1 MGVVW
6 HKVWRDLANN
16 KARTGL
22 VVISTAVGV
31 LALGLVFGLSG
42 VMRARLT
49 AVHREAVPAHI
60 VFQGGPFSPEI
71 VQAIGRERGVSSAE
85 GEIVV
90 PIRWKFADGEAVR
103 VEDGQQGWRD
113 GQLVVRADYDRQR
126 MELLRLSEGSWPGGR
141 EPHTAERVVG
151 IDRLSAMHFGADLG
165 TAVLIESGQRGR
177 RAALGGV
184 VYDYDVLSPAWG
196 GVTTFYTT
204 REDLSNLA
212 DYAYGE
218 DFDRLYVRLNAFSR
232 RAAEEAAQR
241 IKDRLERADAERAG
255 AAPVDGYEIIDP
267 GVHPMQELVD
277 AVMVVLGVMGGLS
290 LGLSAFLI
298 VNVVSAIL
306 ARQVRQ
312 IGVMKAV
319 GATLLRIVRVYLA
332 MTLIYGALALLLAVP
347 VGVVGAHLVAIWLLG
362 MFNVTLG
369 AFQFDPLA
377 VLIQSGIA
385 LAVPPAAAFFPV
397 LNAAR
402 ITVRQAVDDHGLD
415 GTFGQSDLDRL
426 VSRIRGLPRTV
437 ALGLRNTFR
446 HKKRGVLTLIML
458 VLSGAMFV
466 TVMSTQAALNS
477 TFHVIFELDGDVVLS
492 LEHPHRAARLV
503 ETAREVPGAAHVEVW
518 HESAATL
525 SLDDKEMHVIQVQG
539 VPAGSTLFNPRIIA
553 GRNLESG
560 DGRAILVNNRLV
572 EEEGVAVGQEITL
585 EFAGEESEW
594 AVVGSYLSLDI
605 LRDVCFV
612 PRAALG
618 WETHTRGEGATVK
631 VLSSGEGVRYQQQLI
646 ENLTRAFEAQNIAV
660 TDSYSASQQWEES
673 RSAFGILIYLLLAM
687 ATLLAMVGSIGLMS
701 TMSINVVE
709 RTREIGVMRA
719 LGATPPIIVAVFI
732 VEGVFI
738 GVLSWLLAVPVSVPG
753 AYALGAAVGQAMI
766 RIPLDFA
773 YSVDGLLLWLL
784 IVSALSALASVWP
797 ALRATRVSVREALEY
812 E

>member
-1 MGVVW
+1 VW
-6 HKVWRDLANN
+6 HKIWRDLTNN
-16 KARTGL
+16 KARTAL
-22 VVISTAVGV
+22 VVLSTAVGV
-31 LALGLVFGLSG
+31 FALGLVFGLSG

-49 AVHREAVPAHI
+49 RVHRDAVPAHI
-60 VFQGGPFSPEI
+60 VFQGGPFSPDI
-71 VQAIGRERGVSSAE
+71 VQAIERERGVDAAE

-90 PIRWKFADGEAVR
+90 PIRWKFADGEAVQI
-103 VEDGQQGWRD
+103 EDGQQGWRD
-113 GQLVVRADYDRQR
+113 GQLVAREDYDQQR
-126 MELLRLSEGSWPGGR
+126 MELLHLSKGLWPGGR
-141 EPHTAERVVG
+141 VPYTSERVVG

-165 TAVLIESGQRGR
+165 TTVLIESGQRGR

-196 GVTTFYTT
+196 GVATFYTT
-204 REDLSNLA
+204 REDLLNLA
-212 DYAYGE
+212 DYGYGE
-218 DFDRLYVRLNAFSR
+218 DFDRLYVRLDAFSR

-241 IKDRLERADAERAG
+241 IEDRLERAVAG
-255 AAPVDGYEIIDP
+255 RPGTTFVSGYEIVDP

-277 AVMVVLGVMGGLS
+277 AVMIVLGVMGGLS

-306 ARQVRQ
+306 ARQVQQ

-347 VGVVGAHLVAIWLLG
+347 VGVVGAHLVAVWLLE
-362 MFNVTLG
+362 MFNVTLD

-377 VLIQSGIA
+377 VLIQIGIS
-385 LAVPPAAAFFPV
+385 LAMPPGAAFFPV

-402 ITVRQAVDDHGLD
+402 ITVRQAIGDYGLV
-415 GTFGQSDLDRL
+415 GAFGQSGLDRL
-426 VSRIRGLPRTV
+426 VSHVRGLPRTV

-446 HKKRGVLTLIML
+446 NKKRGALTLIML
-458 VLSGAMFV
+458 VLSGAMFT

-477 TFHVIFELDGDVVLS
+477 TFHVIFELEGDVALS

-503 ETAREVPGAAHVEVW
+503 EIAHGVPGVAHAEVW
-518 HESAATL
+518 HESAAAL
-525 SLDDKEMHVIQVQG
+525 SLADEESLAIVVQG
-539 VPAGSTLFNPRIIA
+539 VPPGSTLFNPRIIT
-553 GRNLESG
+553 GRNLGPE

-572 EEEGVAVGQEITL
+572 EQEGVAVGQEITL
-585 EFAGEESEW
+585 EFDGEESEW
-594 AVVGSYLSLDI
+594 TVVGSYLSLNV
-605 LRDVCFV
+605 LQDVCFV
-612 PRAALG
+612 PREALG
-618 WETHTRGEGATVK
+618 WETHTRGKGTTVK
-631 VLSSGEGVRYQQQLI
+631 VLSEGEGVQAQQRLI
-646 ENLTRAFEAQNIAV
+646 EGLTQALEAQNVEV

-673 RSAFGILIYLLLAM
+673 RSAFSILIYLLLAM
-687 ATLLAMVGSIGLMS
+687 ATLLAVVGSIGLMS

-719 LGATPPIIVAVFI
+719 LGATPPIVVAVFI

-738 GVLSWLLAVPVSVPG
+738 GVLSWLLAVPVSLPG
-753 AYALGAAVGQAMI
+753 AYAFGAVVGQAVI

-784 IVSALSALASVWP
+784 IVGALSALASVWP
-797 ALRATRVSVREALEY
+797 ALRATKVSVREALAY